1 MFSVNTPLPLPHPS
15 NFWRKCDARV
25 GAGTKRCNIVP
36 MIYEKSF
43 RKTLHKFKLSDA
55 KIGSKLGQ
63 LMRA

>member
-1 MFSVNTPLPLPHPS
+1 M
-15 NFWRKCDARV
+15 
-25 GAGTKRCNIVP
+25 CNIVP

>member
-1 MFSVNTPLPLPHPS
+1 MFSVNTLLPHPS